1 MVSPP
6 GMGSLREFQAA
17 LSTVEYKK
25 RDLAAMASATRTIQE
40 FKSHLPRSSLTLN
53 PQLFEFASPEDST
66 LSRSTSLG
74 PALAETHDR
83 FYTHK
88 SRDGLRTQP
97 KNTIHMQ
104 TKGTHLS
111 LIICASNCQHF
122 KPETCVLAPKP
133 YEWLSMVQQES
144 RKQIGAPSICTCICI
159 RFRIQTSLASKHFEP
174 RTCIAAWEIDAIE
187 EHILQPCHDSRKVL
201 NTLDFKMK
209 LVTQA
214 WILNF

>member
-1 MVSPP
+1 VSGARRLRNLHAKALRPKVSRCVKRTQFPVVQKLFNQDILKKIHMVSPP

-133 YEWLSMVQQES
+133 YE
-144 RKQIGAPSICTCICI
+144 
-159 RFRIQTSLASKHFEP
+159 
-174 RTCIAAWEIDAIE
+174 
-187 EHILQPCHDSRKVL
+187 
-201 NTLDFKMK
+201 
-209 LVTQA
+209 
-214 WILNF
+214 